1 MAKSVK
7 EFLDDLS
14 KCREAYDTLAKSM
27 KELNEHINKLKT
39 GLQDTCTHEET
50 KVEADYFPGSYYD
63 RSYTE
68 YTTKCTVCDK
78 KLAEK
83 TVTGHYG

>member
-14 KCREAYDTLAKSM
+14 KCREDYDTLAKSM
-27 KELNEHINKLKT
+27 KELSEHINKLKT

-50 KVEADYFPGSYYD
+50 KTESYHFSGNYYD

-68 YTTKCTVCDK
+68 YTTKCAVCDK

-83 TVTGHYG
+83 TETGYYG